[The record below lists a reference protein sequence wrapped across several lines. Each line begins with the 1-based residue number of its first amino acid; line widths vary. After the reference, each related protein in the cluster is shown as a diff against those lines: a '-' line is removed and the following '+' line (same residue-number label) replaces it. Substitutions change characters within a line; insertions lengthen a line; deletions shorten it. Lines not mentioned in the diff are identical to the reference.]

1 MVAWFRAYACPPVN
15 VSGPANNLL
24 TLHRSFVQM
33 QRAPS
38 AEQVIETPRLLLI
51 SVTEA
56 MLDADRDGRG
66 LGELLGAVV
75 PNSWPPEYWDSKAI
89 RYLYERVHRSPQYRG
104 WCRYVALKQAAAAP
118 LLIGGCGC
126 TEPPETLDEVEIGY
140 SILGEFR
147 RHGYVTEAINA
158 LVPWIFSYSNVHSV
172 CAQTYPHL
180 GASIGVLRKCGFIMD
195 GTGKDPGT
203 VLFRLNRP

>member
-1 MVAWFRAYACPPVN
+1 MQMHRAA
-15 VSGPANNLL
+15 
-24 TLHRSFVQM
+24 
-33 QRAPS
+33 S
-38 AEQVIETPRLLLI
+38 AEQVIESPRLLLI

-56 MLDADRDGRG
+56 MLDADLEGRG
-66 LGELLGAVV
+66 LGELLGAIV
-75 PNSWPPEYWDSKAI
+75 PSSWPPEYWDSRAI
-89 RYLYERVHRSPQYRG
+89 HYFYERVHRNPHYRG
-104 WCRYVALKQAAAAP
+104 WC
-118 LLIGGCGC
+118 LIGGCGC

-140 SILGEFR
+140 SILAEFR

-180 GASIGVLRKCGFIMD
+180 GASIGVLRKCGFVMN